1 MNLKLEEI
9 QKSLDMYLET
19 KRQIFPRFYFLS
31 NDDLLEI
38 LGQSKNP
45 EAVSSIVETQTES
58 IYCAYPNLHFTIFH
72 FILQVQPHLKKC
84 FDNIKSLKMAKVKK
98 KTNWDLV
105 FCYYLRSRPID
116 WKNHGEPLCD
126 PLDFVCV
133 IASTDGYHTEDRG
146 SWNVFCRRWICGV
159 WTFCSAGRT
168 SWGVNRTYTCSNSNN
183 FTNHG
188 RLRYSQG
195 CHFSGKP
202 YWRWPWVFQ
211 VIYIDTFILCIFF
224 LFLDKSRIKEE
235 VFHNGFFPLIMPR
248 KAI

>member
-1 MNLKLEEI
+1 
-9 QKSLDMYLET
+9 
-19 KRQIFPRFYFLS
+19 
-31 NDDLLEI
+31 
-38 LGQSKNP
+38 
-45 EAVSSIVETQTES
+45 
-58 IYCAYPNLHFTIFH
+58 
-72 FILQVQPHLKKC
+72 
-84 FDNIKSLKMAKVKK
+84 MAKVKK

-146 SWNVFCRRWICGV
+146 SWNVLCRRWICGV

-195 CHFSGKP
+195 CRFSGKP

-224 LFLDKSRIKEE
+224 LFLDKSHIKEE
-235 VFHNGFFPLIMPR
+235 VFHNGFFFFINTTKESYFREKLPKSTCWLGLLHGLTRCCLVLKDPYFLYTHATSMVLKLRGVSVQLLPARLKTGSQFLLTRI
-248 KAI
+248 KQHFESSGCT

>member
-1 MNLKLEEI
+1 MTIFWRYWDSLKTLKLWVA
-9 QKSLDMYLET
+9 SLRHL
-19 KRQIFPRFYFLS
+19 
-31 NDDLLEI
+31 
-38 LGQSKNP
+38 
-45 EAVSSIVETQTES
+45 TES
-58 IYCAYPNLHFTIFH
+58 IYCAYPNLHFIIFH

-98 KTNWDLV
+98 KNE
-105 FCYYLRSRPID
+105 LRSCFLLLFTIEAD
-116 WKNHGEPLCD
+116 WLKEPWWAALW
-126 PLDFVCV
+126 PSWLFVCV

-146 SWNVFCRRWICGV
+146 SWNVLCRRWICGV

-168 SWGVNRTYTCSNSNN
+168 SWGVNWTYTCSNSNN

-195 CHFSGKP
+195 CRFSGKP

-224 LFLDKSRIKEE
+224 
-235 VFHNGFFPLIMPR
+235 VPW
-248 KAI
+248 

>member
-1 MNLKLEEI
+1 MTIFWRYWDSLKTLKLWVA
-9 QKSLDMYLET
+9 SLRHL
-19 KRQIFPRFYFLS
+19 
-31 NDDLLEI
+31 
-38 LGQSKNP
+38 
-45 EAVSSIVETQTES
+45 TES
-58 IYCAYPNLHFTIFH
+58 IYCAYPNLHFIIFH

-146 SWNVFCRRWICGV
+146 NWNVLCRRWICGV

-188 RLRYSQG
+188 TLRYSQG
-195 CHFSGKP
+195 CRFSGKP

-224 LFLDKSRIKEE
+224 LFLDKSHIKEE
-235 VFHNGFFPLIMPR
+235 VFHNGFFFH
-248 KAI
+248 